1 MKIICLVTFSVLAV
15 LILGLA
21 TAFYMIAGKGGY
33 YALFASKDRTDIM
46 EAFTYTDENG
56 IKLPYRLYQPEQGQE
71 SYPLVLF
78 LHGSGEKESDNERQ
92 VQVNSITDTL
102 LTEKNR
108 KEFPCYVVAPQCPK
122 GGKWSVKLEE
132 SGSFSEDTEEP
143 LLDAI
148 MG

>member
-1 MKIICLVTFSVLAV
+1 M
-15 LILGLA
+15 
-21 TAFYMIAGKGGY
+21 
-33 YALFASKDRTDIM
+33 FASKDRTDIM

-56 IKLPYRLYQPEQGQE
+56 MKLPYRLYQPEQGQE